1 MIGGHPETEKKR
13 IGFGLWQSTCAANIV
28 VFFVLAANFLGLG
41 FLLFL
46 DEYFFSIYLIW

>member
-28 VFFVLAANFLGLG
+28 VFFLFWPLI
-41 FLLFL
+41 FL
-46 DEYFFSIYLIW
+46 D